1 MLTAI
6 LRRSAQFMILAG
18 LYLSIFDSAQ
28 AQNGPRAATLQTVNG
43 QYVVA
48 VGGGGGAVNATAS
61 IVGVGTTFTLIDL
74 NGGTLRSGDKVQ
86 FRTERGTY
94 LVAEGGGGREVKA
107 DRTIPSDWETFTIWE
122 VGGSIFSQT
131 IGYNDP
137 FTLQAHNG
145 QYVVAESGGGA
156 AVNASRSVADAW
168 ETFRF
173 QGPPIDVTNCPI
185 CSNQLDWYEK
195 GWQESRLYS
204 HDVAALDPVGHQ
216 VGKQGLTPAALKRS
230 ELSSNPLSGDFWRGV
245 RGQNW
250 YLLSWEKR
258 TVCGVVDEA
267 TVHPAVGRDD
277 HHEKDINIDLI
288 PDDHYTWAITDAW
301 CCATLDHARKDWL
314 LCDPNRSGKRCTCD
328 PSRSEEGEGEGCLS
342 EPDKDPRL
350 LGRQV
355 NDTFRRYAIATEVTP
370 TEEMWNNPWFK
381 IVSVKKP
388 GPFGTTLSSESLE
401 SSFNGKRL
409 CTYGPFIREENHGNK
424 SEIHPAEMYW
434 WREDLSPSKKR
445 YMLMQI
451 QDDSERFSKW
461 GHFSKVNS
469 DADGD
474 GVWQRNPEYTD
485 WWRPWAA
492 PPMVGQ
498 FRIAFESDLDLPDGQ
513 LPVYTI
519 VERDPKLPLAHFP
532 SQNMSPHT
540 DDSGPGRD
548 HAITYTVTNKV
559 GVPLR
564 KITALTVRERVRYPE
579 KLGIRIQEICRDP
592 VTNRIR
598 GFISITSAVG
608 RDDDGKEGFM
618 IMQVDQTTVGD
629 P

>member
-6 LRRSAQFMILAG
+6 LTCSAQLVILAG
-18 LYLSIFDSAQ
+18 LYLSILDSAQ
-28 AQNGPRAATLQTVNG
+28 AQVVPRTVTLQTVNG

-48 VGGGGGAVNATAS
+48 IGGGGGAVNATAS
-61 IVGVGTTFTLIDL
+61 IVSVGTTFTLTDL

-107 DRTIPSDWETFTIWE
+107 DRTIPSDWETFTIRE
-122 VGGSIFSQT
+122 VGSSSLLQT

-145 QYVVAESGGGA
+145 QYVVAELGGGA
-156 AVNASRSVADAW
+156 NVTASRSVADAW

-173 QGPPIDVTNCPI
+173 QGAPVDVTDCPI
-185 CSNQLDWYEK
+185 CSNQLI
-195 GWQESRLYS
+195 WQEAKS
-204 HDVAALDPVGHQ
+204 HSQDVAALDPIGHQ
-216 VGKQGLTPAALKRS
+216 VGKQGFTPAALKRS
-230 ELSSNPLSGDFWRGV
+230 ELSSNPFSADFWRGV

-250 YLLSWEKR
+250 YLLSWEKA
-258 TVCGVVDEA
+258 TVCGVVDDA
-267 TVHPAVGRDD
+267 TVHPSVGTDD
-277 HHEKDINIDLI
+277 HDEKDINIDLI
-288 PDDHYTWAITDAW
+288 PDDHYAWAIKDAW
-301 CCATLDHARKDWL
+301 IYATLADAGEWL
-314 LCDPNRSGKRCTCD
+314 LCDPKRSGDRCT
-328 PSRSEEGEGEGCLS
+328 S

-350 LGRQV
+350 LGRKV
-355 NDTFRRYAIATEVTP
+355 DDTFRRYAIATEVTP
-370 TEEMWNNPWFK
+370 TKEMWNNPWFK
-381 IVSVKKP
+381 IVSDKTE
-388 GPFGTTLSSESLE
+388 GPFGTLYSEHLE

-434 WREDLSPSKKR
+434 WREDLSPWKKR
-445 YMLMQI
+445 YFLMQI
-451 QDDSERFSKW
+451 QDDSERFSEW
-461 GHFSKVNS
+461 GHFSKVNIES
-469 DADGD
+469 DGV
-474 GVWQRNPEYTD
+474 GVWQKNPKYTD

-492 PPMVGQ
+492 PPLVGQ
-498 FRIAFESDLDLPDGQ
+498 FRIAFESDLDVTDGQ

-519 VERDPKLPLAHFP
+519 VERDPMLPLAHFP
-532 SQNMSPHT
+532 VQNMSPYT
-540 DDSGPGRD
+540 DDSGPGTD

-579 KLGIRIQEICRDP
+579 KLGIRIEDICRDP
-592 VTNRIR
+592 VTNKIR

-618 IMQVDQTTVGD
+618 IMQVDQTTAGGAVS
-629 P
+629 PP

>member
-18 LYLSIFDSAQ
+18 VYLSILDSAQ
-28 AQNGPRAATLQTVNG
+28 AQNGPRTVTLQTVNG

-74 NGGTLRSGDKVQ
+74 NGGTLRNGDKVQ

-107 DRTIPSDWETFTIWE
+107 DRTIPSDWETFTIRE

-131 IGYNDP
+131 IDYNDR

-145 QYVVAESGGGA
+145 QYVVAELGGGA
-156 AVNASRSVADAW
+156 DVNASRSVADAW

-173 QGPPIDVTNCPI
+173 QGAPVDVTNCPI
-185 CSNQLDWYEK
+185 CSNQLEWYERH
-195 GWQESRLYS
+195 WQEATSHA
-204 HDVAALDPVGHQ
+204 HDVAALDPIGHQ
-216 VGKQGLTPAALKRS
+216 VGKEGLTPAALKRS
-230 ELSSNPLSGDFWRGV
+230 ELTSNPLSGDFWRGV

-250 YLLSWEKR
+250 YLLSWEKA

-277 HHEKDINIDLI
+277 HDEKDINIDLI
-288 PDDHYTWAITDAW
+288 PDDYYAWAIKDAW
-301 CCATLDHARKDWL
+301 VYANLDDARKKWL
-314 LCDPNRSGKRCTCD
+314 LCDPNRSGERCT
-328 PSRSEEGEGEGCLS
+328 S

-350 LGRQV
+350 LGRKV
-355 NDTFRRYAIATEVTP
+355 DDTFRRYAIATEVTP

-381 IVSVKKP
+381 IVSEKQEA
-388 GPFGTTLSSESLE
+388 PFGTTLYSERLE

-409 CTYGPFIREENHGNK
+409 CTYGAFIREENHGNK

-434 WREDLSPSKKR
+434 WREDLSPWQKR

-451 QDDSERFSKW
+451 QDDSERFSVW
-461 GHFSKVNS
+461 GHFSKVNI

-498 FRIAFESDLDLPDGQ
+498 FRIAFETDLNVTDAQ

-532 SQNMSPHT
+532 AQDMSPHT
-540 DDSGPGRD
+540 DDSSPGRD
-548 HAITYTVTNKV
+548 HAITYNVTNKV

-564 KITALTVRERVRYPE
+564 KVTALTVRERVRYPE
-579 KLGIRIQEICRDP
+579 KLGIRIEEICRDL

-608 RDDDGKEGFM
+608 RDDNGKEGFM
-618 IMQVDQTTVGD
+618 IMQVDRTTAGN